1 MIENERE
8 LFAAIEQF
16 LAAMV
21 AEGYTKEQAA
31 ARCHELVTDAWIS
44 FRHAA
49 AVQAR
54 RNALRVV
61 GAGDRMAAAEGR
73 TRARGQPNLAGVPDA
88 RSAWFIIPKSQ
99 GRPLPRLPKKA

>member
-1 MIENERE
+1 LKIKRPAAALTEAIMIENERE

-54 RNALRVV
+54 RNAVRVV
-61 GAGDRMAAAEGR
+61 GAGDG
-73 TRARGQPNLAGVPDA
+73 A
-88 RSAWFIIPKSQ
+88 RS
-99 GRPLPRLPKKA
+99 